1 MPLVLSALVWMNR
14 NWVFFRFG
22 TRTFPSLL
30 AKFMVALSVSFH
42 CNNSC
47 HPSPPAHLL
56 KENGVDLF
64 SHVGFCFEVDIII
77 SRHVQS
83 LSGIIYTDTFPF
95 VTSLIMFFNKL
106 FYSFSVFADCYDPL
120 DPNGNITITFD
131 THKWTDDGYVVSVLV
146 QAQ

>member
-1 MPLVLSALVWMNR
+1 MELIFSPTWAFALKLTLLLVGMS
-14 NWVFFRFG
+14 
-22 TRTFPSLL
+22 
-30 AKFMVALSVSFH
+30 
-42 CNNSC
+42 
-47 HPSPPAHLL
+47 
-56 KENGVDLF
+56 
-64 SHVGFCFEVDIII
+64 
-77 SRHVQS
+77 S

-131 THKWTDDGYVVSVLV
+131 THKWTDDGYVVIVLA